1 MKNSILS
8 KILLHVE
15 SFPSLPKTGI
25 KLMDVLNDSNASL
38 DEIEKILNY
47 DPGLT
52 ANFLKLANS
61 PYFGIPSK
69 VHSVKQAI
77 ALLGTN
83 RLKQIVLATSTSTVM
98 EKTVPGYKLQ
108 PGDLWR
114 HSIIASVVAVKLAK
128 LKKVSNPN
136 DIFTSA
142 LLHDIGKLV
151 LGRFVEEHFDSI
163 NKIVSTGVPFEIAE
177 NMILETDHAEIG
189 AQILAQWSF
198 PAYVVNAVRY
208 HHNPDIVHNKDVGID
223 IVFLANIFCQVTEKN
238 GENLTELNAI
248 SPALKE
254 RMGFDLEKLESISN
268 QVGNWAEDFA
278 ANLGFDQQ

>member
-25 KLMDVLNDSNASL
+25 KLMDALNDSDTSL

-98 EKTVPGYKLQ
+98 EKKVPGYKLQ
-108 PGDLWR
+108 PGNLWR
-114 HSIIASVVAVKLAK
+114 HSIIASVIAVQLAK
-128 LKKVSNPN
+128 LKKISNTN

-189 AQILAQWSF
+189 
-198 PAYVVNAVRY
+198 VVNAVRH
-208 HHNPDIVHNKDVGID
+208 HHNPDIVHNKDVRID
-223 IVFLANIFCQVTEKN
+223 IVFLSNIFCQVIEKN
-238 GENLTELNAI
+238 GENPAELSGI

-254 RMGFDLEKLESISN
+254 RMGFDLEKLESISK
-268 QVGNWAEDFA
+268 QVGKWAEDFA
-278 ANLGFDQQ
+278 ASLGFDQQ

>member
-15 SFPSLPKTGI
+15 SFPGLPKTGA
-25 KLMDVLNDSNASL
+25 KLMTVL
-38 DEIEKILNY
+38 DEPDVSLAQIEKILNY

-69 VHSVKQAI
+69 VSSIKQAI
-77 ALLGTN
+77 VSLGIK
-83 RLKQIVLATSTSTVM
+83 RLKQIVLATSTSAVLD
-98 EKTVPGYKLQ
+98 KAVPGYDLE

-114 HSIIASVVAVKLAK
+114 HSIMVSISALQLAK
-128 LKKVSNPN
+128 FKKLSEPN

-151 LGRFVEEHFDSI
+151 LSRFVKEHVGAI
-163 NKIVSTGVPFEIAE
+163 KEIVSKGVPLEVAE

-189 AQILAQWSF
+189 AQILTQWSF
-198 PAYVVNAVRY
+198 PTDVVNAVRF
-208 HHNPDIVHNKDVGID
+208 HHNPDIIHNKDVRID
-223 IVFLANIFCQVTEKN
+223 LVCLANMFCQMNGMN
-238 GENLTELNAI
+238 GESSTDLSSI
-248 SPALKE
+248 SPALRK
-254 RMGFDLEKLESISN
+254 RLGFEKDKLESIYN
-268 QVGNWAEDFA
+268 QITKWAKDFSA
-278 ANLGFDQQ
+278 ELTFDL